1 MMTDYEQLAAV
12 ADRILDEAE
21 EDDARLAG
29 ILDGIADDIRRDLLT
44 SDLLNALQVYY
55 YYFREYPGD
64 LPAERLMLAPASET
78 LRGVLL
84 DEVDIF
90 ELIFGVD
97 ASGPAIVVTDG
108 EKEYGRFRGAGA
120 RKKAEDFV
128 LDELA

>member
-12 ADRILDEAE
+12 ADQIFDEAE

-29 ILDGIADDIRRDLLT
+29 ILDGIADDIRRELLT

-64 LPAERLMLAPASET
+64 LPAERLVLAPASET

-90 ELIFGVD
+90 ELVFEVD

-108 EKEYGRFRGAGA
+108 ETEYGRFRGEGA

>member
-29 ILDGIADDIRRDLLT
+29 ILDGIDDDIRRELLT

-90 ELIFGVD
+90 ELVFGVD
-97 ASGPAIVVTDG
+97 AEGSVIVVTDG
-108 EKEYGRFRGAGA
+108 EKEYGRFRGKGA